1 VGYDEG
7 GYLTEAV
14 RRRPYSVVLFD
25 EIEKAHPEV
34 FNIFLQILDD
44 GRLTDGQGRTVDF
57 RNTVLIMTS
66 NVGSQFLTEL
76 SDADD
81 RDEIET
87 RVMESLRT
95 HFKPEFL
102 NRIDDVILYHQLGR
116 SEIGT
121 ITEIQLRRVQKLLAD
136 RRLTLEVSPEAKE
149 LLADRGYDPQYG
161 ARPLKRAIQRM
172 LQDPLAIEL
181 LEGRYPEGSKIRVDI
196 DAAGASLT
204 FSRS

>member
-1 VGYDEG
+1 
-7 GYLTEAV
+7 
-14 RRRPYSVVLFD
+14 VLFD

-87 RVMESLRT
+87 RVMESLRA

-121 ITEIQLRRVQKLLAD
+121 ITEIQLQRVQRLLTD
-136 RRLTLEVSPEAKE
+136 RRLTLEVSPQAKE

-181 LEGRYPEGSKIRVDI
+181 LEGRYPEGSKIRVDV
-196 DAAGASLT
+196 DDDGASLT